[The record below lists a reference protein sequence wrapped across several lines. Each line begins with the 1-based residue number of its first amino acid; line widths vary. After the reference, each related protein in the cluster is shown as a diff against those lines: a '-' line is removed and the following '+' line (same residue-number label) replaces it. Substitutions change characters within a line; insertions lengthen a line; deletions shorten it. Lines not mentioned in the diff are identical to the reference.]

1 MKGEETQFLPE
12 DEEEKSK
19 KEVESAPTSR
29 IKPPPAESGRII
41 GGKPP
46 GGGPKTGP
54 GSRGGKGGGK
64 GSRGAK
70 GDPDKPDATKPKKA
84 RSAYNFYL
92 LKRIAQFERLLA
104 LCSSGSLYY
113 IRFSGGGARLHRGF
127 GFTAGLPGGRVGIGR
142 RKRVLKK
149 EGVVEHHRDRF
160 AQAAG
165 EWRDMTFSERI
176 PYEDMARADKDRH
189 QKDLDIASRN
199 LNAAL
204 LGSVPKHGQGMC
216 SGVGFPG
223 LKALAANSPH
233 EDVCAVCKEEG
244 DLLCCDF
251 CPATHH
257 LTCLDP
263 PMLALP
269 SDDVQWACPACSARV
284 EVTEMTA
291 PQQKPKRERKDGKK
305 RQRASSATA
314 GSPRG
319 PGDAGTS
326 LTIPKRKKEG
336 QKRAKTQQGAQRGA
350 VSKDGLEIQKSPRE
364 EGKPAQDAAAEGE
377 GDGDSATMVKAP
389 NQPRVSPRVGLGL
402 TDTVAADML
411 AMRGGPDLGGSGHD
425 RTHSKSMMSLA
436 VAAASVAASEAAA
449 AASAVTAA
457 ASAASAAA
465 AAAAAAPPAPRAPPA
480 PPKALGLKKLLHQR
494 MQCDEA
500 SANPTSA
507 FSPKKLLKHRVPK
520 EEGRG
525 FGYGC
530 DERNEPSPRGDPAPM
545 GGGSC
550 EGGRF
555 EGKDSGSAERR
566 WRGGGD
572 GGGGGGGGFTASA
585 SRDEEVGGR
594 RFGAAAMFGD
604 GGKVVAADG
613 AAVNDRQT
621 AADSGD
627 YSRRYETGA
636 GGVRDNGGVSGSSG
650 GGDDGRSGSSGGFN
664 NQGGVDGAENFGDA
678 RNRALDAGRGGETE
692 VGADKGGGRSAL
704 NGMHVTSGVRRD
716 PKKEAIDFSQSADG
730 AEHGHGGGGDA
741 GRWAGSGEGGRR
753 DTSQRVNEHPVPS
766 FGRRHPHGQE
776 LYNGDGDDHI
786 GVNSARQQIGGT
798 DGSDGP
804 RKVSAHPN
812 PVGVGQRSLH
822 GRRHDYPHNGGPEV
836 ITHER
841 SDPVPQTSV
850 VGYNDAASFPPPP
863 SWDGDRNWN
872 SDGVGRDG
880 RPGFGGGAE
889 TERERFARRS
899 GGGMDGNESR
909 KALANGAPPVY
920 AGYGVSHGGSL
931 ARGAQ
936 SEAGMARR
944 GEGQSSS
951 SHSRQ
956 RSDGDGR
963 RGVWAGASRDP
974 SRLAG
979 GRGRDV
985 VDGGRRLGNQRLDG
999 AREGT
1004 DGDRND
1010 GIGERTGAGGGGGE
1024 RIGRCGGGEIAGS
1037 GGARFHGWSERKR
1050 PLENIGAE
1058 DGTRGSPK
1066 KHGRRGHA
1074 CRSWHGASIAGQQ
1087 QVQHASSSS
1096 YAGIV
1101 TPPLPSRVRSLP
1113 SFLPSPTAPFAPVH
1127 VTARHNLY
1135 TAAQHAPTNPHETA
1149 APSMSRSHS
1158 NRWIG
1163 ETSTLSKALTSAPFD
1178 SRARPR
1184 DTATTTATATAMPLT
1199 KKSRNIDARDH
1210 REGTGG
1216 RQDEEEPSAGA
1227 RRDKRGDAGEVRL
1240 GSDRSSP
1247 GRSREQATWSD
1258 RFRGDPAGSSRGSD
1272 AGREEVDSGTERVAR
1287 GDGGELPRADRG
1299 HWKTRL
1305 ASRDGVLSAAWGK
1318 TTRGSGGSRDANLT
1332 DWRTVESERRRE
1344 DRAREGPASGAEGR
1358 DAGWQERTAGSVGKG
1373 EGSAYLGGRQGGRL
1387 DKPMRNDSAGR
1398 EGSGGGRIRYQGE
1411 RGRDVS
1417 GSGHPQGGYPAEG
1430 RGLSAGSGV
1439 GGDRRMRETNF
1450 RTASPALINGGVN
1463 GGGDRG
1469 SGGPPRPNRLLG
1481 GSDYSKF
1488 AAPRQAA
1495 SSASSSSS
1503 TIGAAET
1510 ATAGAGAGSATG
1522 YAALA
1527 APAMTTSFS
1536 RFDRGRSLERE
1547 QGHRH
1552 QSMARS
1558 STSSGGGGGGSG
1570 SGLPPF
1576 HPHGRSDSGS
1586 RGGRGFQGGGG
1597 SDDGYSRL
1605 GKSRPD
1611 WESGRQGGEAT
1622 LARGARG
1629 RDAGPGGPKP
1639 WKEKGES
1646 VSKHGYGDIGSTS
1659 YKGVL
1664 RDGDKFGR
1672 RADSSNRYMP
1682 SGDRRGS
1689 FSGRMDGGGGRRGRG
1704 RGRGRGRFENRHNS
1718 NN

>member
-1 MKGEETQFLPE
+1 
-12 DEEEKSK
+12 
-19 KEVESAPTSR
+19 
-29 IKPPPAESGRII
+29 
-41 GGKPP
+41 
-46 GGGPKTGP
+46 
-54 GSRGGKGGGK
+54 
-64 GSRGAK
+64 
-70 GDPDKPDATKPKKA
+70 
-84 RSAYNFYL
+84 
-92 LKRIAQFERLLA
+92 
-104 LCSSGSLYY
+104 
-113 IRFSGGGARLHRGF
+113 
-127 GFTAGLPGGRVGIGR
+127 
-142 RKRVLKK
+142 
-149 EGVVEHHRDRF
+149 
-160 AQAAG
+160 
-165 EWRDMTFSERI
+165 
-176 PYEDMARADKDRH
+176 
-189 QKDLDIASRN
+189 
-199 LNAAL
+199 
-204 LGSVPKHGQGMC
+204 
-216 SGVGFPG
+216 
-223 LKALAANSPH
+223 
-233 EDVCAVCKEEG
+233 
-244 DLLCCDF
+244 
-251 CPATHH
+251 
-257 LTCLDP
+257 
-263 PMLALP
+263 
-269 SDDVQWACPACSARV
+269 
-284 EVTEMTA
+284 
-291 PQQKPKRERKDGKK
+291 
-305 RQRASSATA
+305 
-314 GSPRG
+314 
-319 PGDAGTS
+319 
-326 LTIPKRKKEG
+326 
-336 QKRAKTQQGAQRGA
+336 
-350 VSKDGLEIQKSPRE
+350 
-364 EGKPAQDAAAEGE
+364 
-377 GDGDSATMVKAP
+377 
-389 NQPRVSPRVGLGL
+389 
-402 TDTVAADML
+402 
-411 AMRGGPDLGGSGHD
+411 
-425 RTHSKSMMSLA
+425 
-436 VAAASVAASEAAA
+436 
-449 AASAVTAA
+449 
-457 ASAASAAA
+457 
-465 AAAAAAPPAPRAPPA
+465 
-480 PPKALGLKKLLHQR
+480 
-494 MQCDEA
+494 
-500 SANPTSA
+500 
-507 FSPKKLLKHRVPK
+507 
-520 EEGRG
+520 
-525 FGYGC
+525 
-530 DERNEPSPRGDPAPM
+530 
-545 GGGSC
+545 
-550 EGGRF
+550 
-555 EGKDSGSAERR
+555 
-566 WRGGGD
+566 
-572 GGGGGGGGFTASA
+572 
-585 SRDEEVGGR
+585 
-594 RFGAAAMFGD
+594 
-604 GGKVVAADG
+604 
-613 AAVNDRQT
+613 
-621 AADSGD
+621 
-627 YSRRYETGA
+627 
-636 GGVRDNGGVSGSSG
+636 
-650 GGDDGRSGSSGGFN
+650 
-664 NQGGVDGAENFGDA
+664 
-678 RNRALDAGRGGETE
+678 
-692 VGADKGGGRSAL
+692 
-704 NGMHVTSGVRRD
+704 
-716 PKKEAIDFSQSADG
+716 
-730 AEHGHGGGGDA
+730 
-741 GRWAGSGEGGRR
+741 
-753 DTSQRVNEHPVPS
+753 
-766 FGRRHPHGQE
+766 
-776 LYNGDGDDHI
+776 
-786 GVNSARQQIGGT
+786 
-798 DGSDGP
+798 
-804 RKVSAHPN
+804 
-812 PVGVGQRSLH
+812 
-822 GRRHDYPHNGGPEV
+822 
-836 ITHER
+836 
-841 SDPVPQTSV
+841 
-850 VGYNDAASFPPPP
+850 
-863 SWDGDRNWN
+863 
-872 SDGVGRDG
+872 
-880 RPGFGGGAE
+880 
-889 TERERFARRS
+889 
-899 GGGMDGNESR
+899 
-909 KALANGAPPVY
+909 
-920 AGYGVSHGGSL
+920 
-931 ARGAQ
+931 
-936 SEAGMARR
+936 
-944 GEGQSSS
+944 
-951 SHSRQ
+951 
-956 RSDGDGR
+956 
-963 RGVWAGASRDP
+963 
-974 SRLAG
+974 
-979 GRGRDV
+979 
-985 VDGGRRLGNQRLDG
+985 
-999 AREGT
+999 
-1004 DGDRND
+1004 
-1010 GIGERTGAGGGGGE
+1010 
-1024 RIGRCGGGEIAGS
+1024 
-1037 GGARFHGWSERKR
+1037 
-1050 PLENIGAE
+1050 
-1058 DGTRGSPK
+1058 
-1066 KHGRRGHA
+1066 
-1074 CRSWHGASIAGQQ
+1074 
-1087 QVQHASSSS
+1087 
-1096 YAGIV
+1096 
-1101 TPPLPSRVRSLP
+1101 
-1113 SFLPSPTAPFAPVH
+1113 
-1127 VTARHNLY
+1127 
-1135 TAAQHAPTNPHETA
+1135 
-1149 APSMSRSHS
+1149 MSRSHS

-1184 DTATTTATATAMPLT
+1184 DTATTTATATAMPST

-1305 ASRDGVLSAAWGK
+1305 ASRDGVLSATWGK

-1586 RGGRGFQGGGG
+1586 RGGRGFRQQGESKALRTPVAFGGGGSGGGGGGGSGGGGSSRSLRSGSPRSRSSRSSTSPSNHMSRKRGGHDVFALEGGGG

-1605 GKSRPD
+1605 GKSRAD